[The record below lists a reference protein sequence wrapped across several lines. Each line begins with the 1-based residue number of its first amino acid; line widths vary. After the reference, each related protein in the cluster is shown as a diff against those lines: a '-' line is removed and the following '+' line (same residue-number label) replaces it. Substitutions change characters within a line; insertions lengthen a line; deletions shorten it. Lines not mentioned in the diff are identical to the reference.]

1 VRSRAEVEREQELLH
16 ARYRNIPKLKNVRV
30 QQHKPPMVENRL
42 LQYERVRE
50 RIAEDKRMR
59 KLLLKQDAQRPP
71 HGHKEHEVFWENS
84 GLVAETPTSR
94 QTLFDQ
100 KLAQFEKT
108 FQQTLQ
114 HQHTERKTVRTH
126 ELLTKVI
133 SEQTR
138 NKRRKKVSWVL
149 FPVVGVALG
158 IASYIGLFFVLSHMV
173 GRLADGVVG
182 SDQSGWNRDKVQA
195 FAKTYQRHAVA
206 LGVLDSQVKTL
217 QTVFGLGFVEDEA
230 GLLRME
236 KQLQTL
242 SRLLAE
248 NHTYEK
254 QLWAALTAQQRVDG
268 AQTTQSLMSAQ
279 QQLFQTISFFQA
291 EFVQQAD
298 TLFSE
303 ATAKRIEPL
312 FRTVGELRRDL
323 TLNQE
328 LSGHL
333 PWLLGLDGRR
343 SIVILFANSLEL
355 RSAGGVYQSAVLLT
369 LDRGTIADIKTFDVG
384 ALERQFQ
391 GEVTPPALFPLLTG
405 QKNFTLRDAGWSPD
419 FSTVAAQANVF
430 LEKTLQQRADVVVS
444 MDIQALAAL
453 VESAESVVLPE
464 YDNEVVTAKNVT
476 ERLAFHAEDKVVDND
491 RKTYPTTLLTRL
503 FARLSGLTNARC
515 IRQRD

>member
-1 VRSRAEVEREQELLH
+1 VNELAQKYLSLVRVGEDKRSLVIQDRISFPTERASALGELERFLAFPKYRRWCVRGGEVRLADTFLQQLERMGGGWKERVTVLRDTSDYITEKDWYINTFSEKNQHNTQAEKLQLAAWEALQTPVLARAVRSWQPDEGGRAGTRAVETTRHGRVIQTETALADTQHDTSSHGLPEPTHIASARISKLEKPVRSRAEVEREQELLH

-173 GRLADGVVG
+173 GRLADGVR
-182 SDQSGWNRDKVQA
+182 SGQA
-195 FAKTYQRHAVA
+195 AGGA
-206 LGVLDSQVKTL
+206 
-217 QTVFGLGFVEDEA
+217 DECC
-230 GLLRME
+230 
-236 KQLQTL
+236 
-242 SRLLAE
+242 
-248 NHTYEK
+248 
-254 QLWAALTAQQRVDG
+254 
-268 AQTTQSLMSAQ
+268 
-279 QQLFQTISFFQA
+279 
-291 EFVQQAD
+291 
-298 TLFSE
+298 SE
-303 ATAKRIEPL
+303 RI
-312 FRTVGELRRDL
+312 
-323 TLNQE
+323 
-328 LSGHL
+328 
-333 PWLLGLDGRR
+333 
-343 SIVILFANSLEL
+343 
-355 RSAGGVYQSAVLLT
+355 SAGT
-369 LDRGTIADIKTFDVG
+369 
-384 ALERQFQ
+384 
-391 GEVTPPALFPLLTG
+391 
-405 QKNFTLRDAGWSPD
+405 
-419 FSTVAAQANVF
+419 
-430 LEKTLQQRADVVVS
+430 
-444 MDIQALAAL
+444 
-453 VESAESVVLPE
+453 
-464 YDNEVVTAKNVT
+464 
-476 ERLAFHAEDKVVDND
+476 
-491 RKTYPTTLLTRL
+491 
-503 FARLSGLTNARC
+503 C
-515 IRQRD
+515 I